1 MRKLEGIVKEV
12 VDEMTYLRKRE
23 ERFTKTNGAFIP
35 PPHFMSILTRSRCP
49 HRIDE
54 STRTKLWLVYHPI
67 ACWLGRMA
75 NIPPSR
81 VLQAEIS
88 YRLILFLL
96 VGGMLIL
103 PLCACYC
110 CWNRLYLT
118 PPTPWRS
125 SVPMM
130 HIGWVH
136 PECYAKDFSSLL

>member
-23 ERFTKTNGAFIP
+23 ERFTKTNGAFVP
-35 PPHFMSILTRSRCP
+35 YPLPLFLSILTRFV
-49 HRIDE
+49 RIDE
-54 STRTKLWLVYHPI
+54 STRTKLWLVHYPI

-96 VGGMLIL
+96 VGGMLKY
-103 PLCACYC
+103 PC
-110 CWNRLYLT
+110 
-118 PPTPWRS
+118 
-125 SVPMM
+125 
-130 HIGWVH
+130 VH
-136 PECYAKDFSSLL
+136 AIAAGIDCI